1 MDNFYNNWGVLGSGK
16 DARVRIAIT
25 FKSFTFVTVS
35 FMELNNI
42 YIARM
47 RNRWKN

>member
-25 FKSFTFVTVS
+25 FKSFQ
-35 FMELNNI
+35 LC
-42 YIARM
+42 
-47 RNRWKN
+47 NRFLYEAK